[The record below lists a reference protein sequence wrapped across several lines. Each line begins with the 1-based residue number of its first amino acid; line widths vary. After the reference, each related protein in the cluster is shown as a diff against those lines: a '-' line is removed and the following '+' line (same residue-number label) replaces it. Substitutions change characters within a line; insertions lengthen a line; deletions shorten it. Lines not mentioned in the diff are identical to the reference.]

1 MLRGHATLRRAPQM
15 RRAHLATRG
24 RRLLSAAA
32 ASEPAAAA
40 EPATWSPMFKTATG
54 VSACAAAGAAA
65 TAFAMQQYGE
75 DPTFRAK
82 VRRDWPP
89 SLVQWLE
96 ASLPEYMPQ
105 AAHAMR
111 IDDEAA
117 DEPSDPSEPSDRR
130 GASTRNLGFA
140 PRPPEDLGTSRA
152 GTPSLYSRFG
162 GESATPEP
170 TAVDSP
176 ASAVVPGVQWGQKG
190 HPSENALSELGP
202 VAPDDDEPADAV
214 QTDAWAH
221 AAWPEQPTRLVV
233 PVAAARRYE
242 AALVNFSILRSALR
256 GDDCA
261 ALQLEHARLADEAR
275 RARGGEVAEISLDD
289 AFRDD
294 AYGTTLAEGADE
306 LATKPP
312 AAARDVR
319 LQWLRVQ
326 EAWAAAEAAALD
338 ARRDALDDAR
348 LGLAQG
354 GGAEILR
361 NDHRQRQLRAKLAS
375 LAAEKRSVKGAD
387 HFRRVTD
394 AEREAAAALPVTV

>member
-1 MLRGHATLRRAPQM
+1 
-15 RRAHLATRG
+15 
-24 RRLLSAAA
+24 
-32 ASEPAAAA
+32 
-40 EPATWSPMFKTATG
+40 MFKTATG
-54 VSACAAAGAAA
+54 VSAFLAAGAAA

-96 ASLPEYMPQ
+96 ASLPDYMPQ

-117 DEPSDPSEPSDRR
+117 DEPSNPSEPSDRR

-170 TAVDSP
+170 NSAAVDSP

-202 VAPDDDEPADAV
+202 VAPDDDEPDGAA

-256 GDDCA
+256 GDTA
-261 ALQLEHARLADEAR
+261 ALQLEHARLPTRRSRAR
-275 RARGGEVAEISLDD
+275 RRGRGDPLDD

-294 AYGTTLAEGADE
+294 AYGTMLAEGADE

-312 AAARDVR
+312 LPATCGCGSGAGGVGGGR
-319 LQWLRVQ
+319 
-326 EAWAAAEAAALD
+326 
-338 ARRDALDDAR
+338 
-348 LGLAQG
+348 G
-354 GGAEILR
+354 GGAR
-361 NDHRQRQLRAKLAS
+361 RAPRCARRRAARPRGRRRRDPPQRPPPAPAASSPRSPRRSAASRAPAL
-375 LAAEKRSVKGAD
+375 
-387 HFRRVTD
+387 RRVTD